1 MRAVRYFLEI
11 AYKGT
16 NYSGWQIQPEAMTVQ
31 SVLEQELSK
40 ILCQPIHS
48 IGCGRT
54 DAGVHASQFY
64 LHFDFEDQLP
74 EYFIFRINKMLPASI
89 SVKRALPVANDA
101 HARFD
106 ATSRSYV
113 YHIDLIKNPFY
124 KDFSYSISQL
134 QYDTDLMQEAAQML
148 MKYEDFTSFAKTG
161 GNNKTCLCTM
171 TESYWDFQSDVWK
184 YHVSAN
190 RFLRGMVRRIV
201 GALLYVGKKKIS
213 LQELDQCIS
222 EKKLFSINISV
233 PPQGLFLSKVKYPY
247 VDDMD
252 QIDYLIK

>member
-1 MRAVRYFLEI
+1 MRYFLEI

-16 NYSGWQIQPEAMTVQ
+16 HFSGWQIQPEAMTVQ
-31 SVLEQELSK
+31 SVLEAELSK
-40 ILCQPIHS
+40 ILCIPIHT

-64 LHFDFEDQLP
+64 LHFDYPEELP
-74 EYFIFRINKMLPASI
+74 EYFIFRINKMLPATI
-89 SVKRALPVANDA
+89 TVKRAILVANDA

-124 KDFSYSISQL
+124 KDFAYSISHL
-134 QYDTDLMQEAAQML
+134 QYDRDLMQEAAEML
-148 MKYEDFTSFAKTG
+148 MKYQDFTSFAKTG

-171 TESYWDFQSDVWK
+171 TESNWDFQTDVWK

-213 LQELDQCIS
+213 LQELDSCLS

-233 PPQGLFLSKVKYPY
+233 PPQGLFLSKVKYPNI
-247 VDDMD
+247 DDENLV
-252 QIDYLIK
+252 DYLIK